1 MMKKIVIIAEI
12 GVNHN
17 GNVNLA
23 KKMIREAKKCGADI
37 VKFQTLFAD
46 EFVKLDTNK
55 VKYQLANT
63 SRKENHYQMIKKLE
77 LNKSDFIEIKKY
89 CDKIKIEFLST
100 PYDLKSVALLEDLK
114 VKQYKVASADLVD
127 MPLHKK
133 ILLTK
138 KPVILSVGMASIAEI
153 KKTVEFY
160 KKNKMSKITLLH
172 CVSNY
177 PCSAKSLN
185 LKTIIRLK
193 KSFNLPVGF
202 SDHSKGNL
210 AAILSVGLGATVIEK
225 HFTLDKSLPG
235 PDHKASLTPREFSV
249 LVKTVRKAEII
260 LGTDQKKCQLEE
272 KEMRRTMRKSITLR
286 QSMKRKQIIKESD
299 LIMKRPGNNLNGQ
312 KISLVIGKK
321 LKKDLQKNHQLRLK
335 DLI

>member
-1 MMKKIVIIAEI
+1 MKKVNIIAEI

-23 KKMIREAKKCGADI
+23 KKMIRKAKKCGADI

-46 EFVKLDTNK
+46 EFVKLDTKK

-77 LNKSDFIEIKKY
+77 LNKSDFVEIKKY

-114 VKQYKVASADLVD
+114 VKQYKVSSADLVD
-127 MPLHKK
+127 MSLHKK

-138 KPVILSVGMASIAEI
+138 KPVILSVGMANIAEI
-153 KKTVEFY
+153 KKTVEYY
-160 KKNKMSKITLLH
+160 KKNKMLKITLLH

-193 KSFNLPVGF
+193 KLFNLPVGF

-225 HFTLDKSLPG
+225 HFTLDKNLPG
-235 PDHKASLTPREFSV
+235 PDHKASSTPREFST
-249 LVKTVRKAEII
+249 LVKTIRAAETM
-260 LGTDQKKCQLEE
+260 LGNDQKKCQLEE
-272 KEMRRTMRKSITLR
+272 REMRRIGRKSITLKR
-286 QSMKRKQIIKESD
+286 SMRCGEIINEKD
-299 LIMKRPGNNLNGQ
+299 IIMKRPGTGLNGQ
-312 KISLVIGKK
+312 KIYMIIKKK
-321 LKKDLQKNHQLRLK
+321 LKKNFKKDHQIRK
-335 DLI
+335 QDIF